1 MQLNIKDAA
10 SFVKVARSTIYAKI
24 KSGELSKTADNKID
38 TSELLRVFGE
48 PERQVDNTRLDSLSD
63 PENTLKI
70 QVTSLQKQV
79 TMLEKSLDE
88 ATGREQWLQN
98 QMENTV
104 KLIAMVHQDLPTPIP
119 SEKTPLLLLLVII
132 FSVLA
137 IGLAVILGMIYLK
150 NGSF

>member
-24 KSGELSKTADNKID
+24 KSGELSKNADNKID

-48 PERQVDNTRLDSLSD
+48 PERQVDTTRLDSVSD
-63 PENTLKI
+63 TENTLKI

-98 QMENTV
+98 QMEDTV
-104 KLIAMVHQDLPTPIP
+104 KLIAMVRQDSPAPVTKNTLPVI
-119 SEKTPLLLLLVII
+119 LAII
-132 FSVLA
+132 FAVMA
-137 IGLAVILGMIYLK
+137 IGLAIVLGLVYLK
-150 NGSF
+150 NGF